1 MYFFLQKNNDVLHS
15 LFDRRVT
22 KIDKKTGLKMEFM
35 VNYPELGRVDSLDI
49 YADEY
54 LDGNLSSCH
63 NKHYFNS
70 QKQKKHFTSP

>member
-1 MYFFLQKNNDVLHS
+1 
-15 LFDRRVT
+15 
-22 KIDKKTGLKMEFM
+22 MEFM

-63 NKHYFNS
+63 NKYYSNS
-70 QKQKKHFTSP
+70 QKQKNILLRHDYGVFFLT

>member
-1 MYFFLQKNNDVLHS
+1 
-15 LFDRRVT
+15 
-22 KIDKKTGLKMEFM
+22 MEFM

-63 NKHYFNS
+63 NKYYSNS
-70 QKQKKHFTSP
+70 QKQKNILLRHDYGVFFLHSKFKLFVQKWIMQYLLFSNSNW